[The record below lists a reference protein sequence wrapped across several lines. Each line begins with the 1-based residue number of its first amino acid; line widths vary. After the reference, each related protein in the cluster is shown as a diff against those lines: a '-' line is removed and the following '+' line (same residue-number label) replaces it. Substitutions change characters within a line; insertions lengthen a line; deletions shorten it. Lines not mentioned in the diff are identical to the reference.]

1 MMKKHA
7 YCLALLPFLA
17 IAPLHA
23 QVPDDQLVAPTTPES
38 VVEAATPASADNSDA
53 GANFSD
59 WVASFE
65 RQFQPIGIAEGGRSF
80 FVGQAAVI
88 GSPLD
93 ANFGRQLAMAYEQA
107 MFDMRADFVMQNYGR
122 LKAEAV
128 RSLYEDSSSNRDDFP
143 ETELESAALSGGN
156 RLTQLLD
163 KALTVVDKKLD
174 SQLIEQGVPV
184 DEVQRISVDQKKT
197 LYKNNLHKDIVKRAV
212 HSMQGLVPV
221 QTRIFTE
228 DSANGKVVIV
238 GVIAVRSDKTQ
249 QFARDI
255 SRKRPS
261 LVTGNPRALNDL
273 LPADSKGYLDE
284 IGLRFTYDE
293 QGRPMLL
300 SYGRTSVAIAPD
312 WSASR
317 AFQAR
322 QNATQQAQS
331 LAESSIV
338 EFMNTNIQVEQ
349 TDSIGSVEE
358 EQLERITYF
367 DSGKK
372 SDIEDTRKQISEA
385 ISTFAKSGR
394 ATAQGDLR
402 GTSVVKRWEEK
413 DENGVVHVGSV
424 VAWTYAQL
432 DNANAI
438 DAQGRNRAAT
448 ARQNAQGAA
457 ADQSRSSRVVND
469 KSDF

>member
-7 YCLALLPFLA
+7 YRLALLSCLA
-17 IAPLHA
+17 VAPLHA
-23 QVPDDQLVAPTTPES
+23 QVPDDQLVTPTTPES
-38 VVEAATPASADNSDA
+38 VVEAATPASADNSTA
-53 GANFSD
+53 GITFSD
-59 WVASFE
+59 WVSEFE

-93 ANFGRQLAMAYEQA
+93 AHFGRQLALAYEQA

-122 LKAEAV
+122 LKVESV
-128 RSLYEDSSSNRDDFP
+128 RSQFQDDSSNRDDFP
-143 ETELESAALSGGN
+143 EAELDVIQAGGS
-156 RLTQLLD
+156 RLAQWLD
-163 KALTVVDKKLD
+163 KALQSLTEKNLD
-174 SQLIEQGVPV
+174 DQLIEDGVPAE
-184 DEVQRISVDQKKT
+184 EVQRMSVDQKKT
-197 LYKNNLHKDIVKRAV
+197 LYKNNLHKNTVKRAV

-228 DSANGKVVIV
+228 DSPNGKVVIV

-261 LVTGNPRALNDL
+261 LVTGNPRSLSDL

-300 SYGRTSVAIAPD
+300 SYGRTSVSIAPD
-312 WSASR
+312 WSPSR

-349 TDSIGSVEE
+349 TDSIGAVEE

-367 DSGKK
+367 DAGKK
-372 SDIEDTRKQISEA
+372 SDVEDTRRQISEA
-385 ISTFAKSGR
+385 ISTFTRSGR

-402 GTSVVKRWEEK
+402 GTTVVKRWEEK
-413 DENGVVHVGSV
+413 DENGVLHVGSV
-424 VAWTYAQL
+424 VAWTYGQL

-438 DAQGRNRAAT
+438 DAQGRNQAT
-448 ARQNAQGAA
+448 TSKQNTPGTAV
-457 ADQSRSSRVVND
+457 DQSRSSRMVND